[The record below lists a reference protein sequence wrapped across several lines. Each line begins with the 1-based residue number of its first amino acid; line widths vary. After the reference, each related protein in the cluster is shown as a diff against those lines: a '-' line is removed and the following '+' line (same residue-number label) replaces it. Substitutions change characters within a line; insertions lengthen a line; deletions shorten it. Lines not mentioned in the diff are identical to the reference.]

1 MYRGKKTMAKKNF
14 ELSIEHLEKIVSEL
28 ESGDLSLEDSLKK
41 FEEGIKLSKACSKML
56 DETEKRILMLIKE
69 NDGSLSETPFDN
81 EP

>member
-1 MYRGKKTMAKKNF
+1 MYRKKKTMAKKNF

-69 NDGSLSETPFDN
+69 NDGYLSETPFDN